1 MRLKDYIRHLQGL
14 HQHYGDIDVTVHTK
28 CMLENLDFDE
38 YYSTADRPYYSKDGN
53 CIVVHSNYIRYDD
66 YRLK

>member
-1 MRLKDYIRHLQGL
+1 MKLIEYLNQL
-14 HQHYGDIDVTVHTK
+14 HTLLCKHGNVDVSVHTK

-38 YYSTADRPYYSKDGN
+38 NYSTADRPYYSKDGN